1 MQPTRTPK
9 SQIPNPWCCKGSR
22 DGHTYSGIVV
32 SEDPLCR
39 PRPVAKQREREG
51 LIGRRLEVPPRDG
64 SPRRSNEYT
73 HRRLAHCEHHVHA
86 VQTPYP
92 TLHTFSSLPG
102 SPSLFLALLLSSS
115 SSRFS
120 LLPAHVIKLDVT
132 VGTGRCEPHSNDHG
146 LVQRMHPGKEHS
158 GRCMRMRT
166 FHQVTT
172 HHHHSFHLSD
182 VT

>member
-1 MQPTRTPK
+1 MDRQ
-9 SQIPNPWCCKGSR
+9 
-22 DGHTYSGIVV
+22 
-32 SEDPLCR
+32 EDR
-39 PRPVAKQREREG
+39 ANI
-51 LIGRRLEVPPRDG
+51 LIADWLTA
-64 SPRRSNEYT
+64 NIT
-73 HRRLAHCEHHVHA
+73 CTQFKLHA
-86 VQTPYP
+86 PQ
-92 TLHTFSSLPG
+92 LHTFSSLPDS
-102 SPSLFLALLLSSS
+102 SPRFLALLLSSS

-172 HHHHSFHLSD
+172 HHSFHLSD